1 MTQFYCIVPPVSPW
15 DEKFREAIEMDLA
28 RRTIGATAA
37 EAWRIHVGGAG
48 IDHGEFSRRVQHW
61 WDLGYRVR
69 KIALALVP
77 EGS

>member
-28 RRTIGATAA
+28 RRTIGASSA
-37 EAWRIHVGGAG
+37 EAWRILIGAG
-48 IDHGEFSRRVQHW
+48 IDHREFSRHVQHW
-61 WDLGYRVR
+61 YDLGYRVR
-69 KIALALVP
+69 KITLALMP